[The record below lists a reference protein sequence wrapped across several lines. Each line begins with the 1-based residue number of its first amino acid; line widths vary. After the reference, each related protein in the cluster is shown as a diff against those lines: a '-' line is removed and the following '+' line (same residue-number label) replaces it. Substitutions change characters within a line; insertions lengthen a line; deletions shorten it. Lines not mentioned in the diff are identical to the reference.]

1 MLELRVLSGI
11 HRGAVLQ
18 LNESHQ
24 KDYSIGS
31 YDYADML
38 LLDAGVASNHLHI
51 HYEQDTWFLS
61 AKAQTLT
68 VDAQALGM
76 DEKIPLQAYQHFY
89 LAGIWLGTA
98 YEHDAWDVLEPL
110 PNLDTQNLNNT
121 QQSLESYTEN
131 NDADEENL
139 NLDVAQANL
148 YAQDAGMQ
156 DHKFSFKSKV
166 FGVLGLLMLTG
177 FATANVFFADTKTKP
192 VETTQENSQPT
203 QIKFEKQYYSREEM
217 ATILEQKLLEAEF
230 SKHVNVSYN
239 VDGWLINSSLTDED
253 KPRLEKIIETFNQTY
268 KPRFPIDVRYVKLEN
283 LLGIKITQVIS
294 GKLAG
299 VVLEDDTRLYI
310 GDEIKGYKLISVL
323 GNKVVFQG
331 EQTIEIKL

>member
-18 LNESHQ
+18 LNEAHQ

-38 LLDAGVASNHLHI
+38 LLDAGIQSNHLHI
-51 HYEQDTWFLS
+51 HYEQDTWFLT
-61 AKAQTLT
+61 AKATTLS
-68 VDAQALGM
+68 VDAQFLTI

-89 LAGIWLGTA
+89 LAGIWLGSA

-110 PNLDTQNLNNT
+110 PSLDTQNLNNL
-121 QQSLESYTEN
+121 QQNQSYVDY
-131 NDADEENL
+131 NDADVSESESESADQNL
-139 NLDVAQANL
+139 HTQAIV
-148 YAQDAGMQ
+148 MQ
-156 DHKFSFKSKV
+156 DHKFSLKSKI

-177 FATANVFFADTKTKP
+177 FATANVFFTDTKTKP
-192 VETTQENSQPT
+192 VETSQENTQPT

-217 ATILEQKLLEAEF
+217 ATILEQKILESEF
-230 SKHVNVSYN
+230 SKHVNVNYN
-239 VDGWLINSSLTDED
+239 VDGWIINSSLTDED

-310 GDEIKGYKLISVL
+310 GDEIKGYKLISVS